1 MNRALILACGNVI
14 RGDDGVAPFIA
25 RYLAS
30 NFCDPQTEIISSAQ
44 WTPELAEI
52 ISQSELVI
60 FLDSSA
66 VLPPGEVHTER
77 VKVGA
82 SHPGRLTH
90 SVNPG
95 ELLAL
100 AMGLYGRAPEDA
112 YLLTIGGQSFEH
124 EEKFSEPVRLSIP
137 DAITQIKALLS
148 GVSQPESVIRSHS
161 ASS

>member
-30 NFCDPQTEIISSAQ
+30 NFCDPQTEIHSSQQ

-52 ISQSELVI
+52 ISQSEMVI
-60 FLDSSA
+60 FLDASA
-66 VLPPGEVHTER
+66 ALPPGEVQTQR
-77 VKVGA
+77 IAAGA
-82 SHPGRLTH
+82 LPAGRLTH

-100 AMGLYGRAPEDA
+100 AERLYGRVPETVF
-112 YLLTIGGQSFEH
+112 LLTIGGQSFE
-124 EEKFSEPVRLSIP
+124 L
-137 DAITQIKALLS
+137 
-148 GVSQPESVIRSHS
+148 
-161 ASS
+161 